1 MLSIKNLTVTADN
14 KEILKNITID
24 FDANKIYA
32 IMGINGSGKSSLVKS
47 IMDDPAMQIM
57 DGQIFIDSTN
67 ITDLPTNKRA
77 TKGIFLS
84 PQSPISIP
92 GVTVGQLLRS
102 AVSRD
107 KMDSKILTS
116 KIKDVAKELE
126 IPKELLTRSLNE
138 NFSGGE
144 RKKMEVLQAAILDP
158 QYIILD
164 EIDTGVDVDAL
175 KIIANF
181 LKKITDNSKKTLI
194 LITHY
199 NRILSYLNVDEVV
212 VMKDGKIT
220 QKGDS
225 TLAQTIELEGYK
237 E

>member
-1 MLSIKNLTVTADN
+1 
-14 KEILKNITID
+14 
-24 FDANKIYA
+24 
-32 IMGINGSGKSSLVKS
+32 
-47 IMDDPAMQIM
+47 MQITN
-57 DGQIFIDSTN
+57 GQIFIDSTN

-181 LKKITDNSKKTLI
+181 LKKITDSSKKTLI